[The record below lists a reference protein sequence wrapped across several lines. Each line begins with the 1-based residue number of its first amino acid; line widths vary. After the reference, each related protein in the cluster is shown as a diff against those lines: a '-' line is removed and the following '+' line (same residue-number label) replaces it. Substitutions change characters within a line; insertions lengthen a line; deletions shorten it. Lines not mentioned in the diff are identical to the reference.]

1 MIDQLAKPTA
11 TGGLA
16 LAVLGA
22 LFVVGAAL
30 GYRAGVF
37 ELGSS
42 FSVLRWGA
50 YIGVASV
57 AVSFVGGALGV
68 WRRRPIGVL
77 AMAGVGLVVGGAVY
91 GVPAR
96 QQAIARS
103 VPPIH
108 DITTDTTN
116 PPEFVA
122 VLPLRANAPNSVE
135 YDPTVAP
142 QQLDAYPD
150 VQPIMLD
157 DPPHLAFARAQA
169 AVAALGWQVVAEDA
183 AAGRNRGDG
192 HDLLVRLQGRCGGPS
207 SPRKGNGSRI
217 DIRSVSRVGRS
228 DVGANAARIHAY
240 TQRLGDR

>member
-1 MIDQLAKPTA
+1 MFDQLAKPTA

-77 AMAGVGLVVGGAVY
+77 AMAGVGLVLGGAVY

-108 DITTDTTN
+108 DVTTDTTN

-135 YDPTVAP
+135 YDPTIAP

-157 DPPHLAFARAQA
+157 DPPDLAFARAQA

-183 AAGRNRGDG
+183 AAGRIEATDTTFWYGFKD
-192 HDLLVRLQGRCGGPS
+192 DVVVRVRPE
-207 SPRKGNGSRI
+207 GNGSRI